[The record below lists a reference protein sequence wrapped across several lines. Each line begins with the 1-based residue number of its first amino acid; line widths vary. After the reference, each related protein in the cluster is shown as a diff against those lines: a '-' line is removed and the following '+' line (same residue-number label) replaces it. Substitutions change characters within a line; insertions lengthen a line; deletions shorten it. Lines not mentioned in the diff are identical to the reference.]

1 MDYTLEDTEDSLDS
15 VLLLAVVVY
24 NIRMMEME
32 HHRTVRLNNT
42 DSMDL
47 VSQNSLDSYYRPHV

>member
-15 VLLLAVVVY
+15 VLLLVVVAVVVY

-32 HHRTVRLNNT
+32 HHRTVR
-42 DSMDL
+42 
-47 VSQNSLDSYYRPHV
+47 